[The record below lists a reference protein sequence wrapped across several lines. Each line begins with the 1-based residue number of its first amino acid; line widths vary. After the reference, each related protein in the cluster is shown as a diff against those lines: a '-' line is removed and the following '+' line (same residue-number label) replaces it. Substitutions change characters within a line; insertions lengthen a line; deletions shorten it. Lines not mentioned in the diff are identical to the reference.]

1 MTPEES
7 LAKVAQLDLEATKE
21 WMSLWKVI
29 IPSLVTF
36 ATVFLAYRFAVN
48 QARTKRNA
56 DLIERQLLEFYSP
69 IWGCIKRIHA
79 QGELRVEISQASNTA
94 WQKVCERSPKPFL
107 NHEEEFAPYKK
118 LIDYDNEQLS
128 SEVIPL
134 YDKALDTFTSQ
145 FWLTEESTRQF
156 YEEFYRFVE
165 IWHRYLDRS
174 LPMDALRELEH
185 GEERLKPFYEDI
197 ETKIVELKKKL
208 KCL

>member
-1 MTPEES
+1 MTPEEL

-21 WMSLWKVI
+21 WVSLWKVI
-29 IPSLVTF
+29 IPSIITF
-36 ATVFLAYRFAVN
+36 ATVYLAYRFAIN

-56 DLIERQLLEFYSP
+56 DLTEKQLLKFYSP

-79 QGELRVEISQASNTA
+79 QGELRAEISQASDVA
-94 WQKVCERSPKPFL
+94 WQNVCERSPKPFL
-107 NHEEEFAPYKK
+107 KHEEEFVPYKK
-118 LIDYDNEQLS
+118 LIKYDNEQLT

-134 YDKALDTFTSQ
+134 YDKALEIFTSE
-145 FWLTEESTRQF
+145 FWLSEESTRQF

-174 LPMDALRELEH
+174 LPMDAFRELEH
-185 GEERLKPFYEDI
+185 GGDKLKPFYEDI
-197 ETKIVELKKKL
+197 EENMINLKKKL